1 MDELSRQLRAAV
13 VAPPPSRIDVDRLI
27 EADVRRRRHRAW
39 TLAGT
44 ATAAAVAAVLVV
56 PSVLAGPGP
65 AVGPAGFGPPLSAQ
79 PTDSAPPLCAG
90 VSPKPTGPQ
99 PPIQSHDTVR
109 ARPTEPP
116 ADGVARLTGVLRD
129 TLRTALPPDVRLEPA
144 QESCTEPQFQYHPSY
159 REYSVDATLR
169 RGDESGFFLLRV
181 LPTGTDEAMGEV
193 CSDAPDERSCEFK
206 ELPDGATALLQI
218 HEHIPDGRQLWAL
231 VSRAD
236 GTSVLV
242 ITNNVHNEVV
252 GNEVKVTLSADEP
265 LLTMDQLV
273 AIARTPGLTL
283 HP

>member
-1 MDELSRQLRAAV
+1 MRELSERLHAV
-13 VAPPPSRIDVDRLI
+13 VTTPPPTRIDLDRLV
-27 EADVRRRRHRAW
+27 EADVRRRRHRTW

-56 PSVLAGPGP
+56 PSLLAGPD
-65 AVGPAGFGPPLSAQ
+65 AASGPAGFGPPPAAS
-79 PTDSAPPLCAG
+79 PTGSVPPLCTG

-99 PPIQSHDTVR
+99 PPTQSYDTVR
-109 ARPTEPP
+109 DRPTESP

-129 TLRTALPPDVRLEPA
+129 TLRTALPPGVRLEPE
-144 QESCTEPQFQYHPSY
+144 QKSCTEPQFQYHPSY

-169 RGDESGFFLLRV
+169 RGDDFGFFLLRV
-181 LPTGTDEAMGEV
+181 LPTGTDTAVGEV
-193 CSDAPDERSCEFK
+193 CSDAPDELSCEFK
-206 ELPDGATALLQI
+206 SYPDGATALLQV
-218 HEHIPDGRQLWAL
+218 HEYIPGGRQLWAL

-242 ITNNVHNEVV
+242 ITKNMHDEVI
-252 GNEVKVTLSADEP
+252 GNQVKTILTADEP
-265 LLTMDQLV
+265 LLTMYQLV